1 MQVLI
6 AEDDSSLGLFL
17 QKGLK
22 LEGHEVTWVG
32 DGQSA
37 LDFAQEHRPDL
48 IVLDL
53 SLQWN
58 CPVLDTRGFSA
69 SAMALGMP
77 RLFVEEFG
85 ALPLR
90 VAGNRMMYVAFE
102 DRLDASVA
110 LALERMSDLK
120 VQSGLLEVSQFRGA
134 CTQLLGSQ
142 GVTLK
147 QETLNGRDALMA
159 RIASVLDQK
168 LPLEARLVRVHQYY
182 WLRLWLESGATG
194 RSGRL
199 PVGGEDMV
207 DYVFTVSTQS

>member
-6 AEDDSSLGLFL
+6 AEDDSALGLFL

-22 LEGHEVTWVG
+22 LEGHDVTWVG

-58 CPVLDTRGFSA
+58 CPVLDTGGFSA
-69 SAMALGMP
+69 ATMALAMP

-90 VAGNRMMYVAFE
+90 VAGNRMMYVSFE

-110 LALERMSDLK
+110 LAIERMSGLH
-120 VQSGLLEVSQFRGA
+120 VQSGLLEAASFRSA
-134 CTQLLGSQ
+134 HAQLLRCS
-142 GVTLK
+142 GVDLK
-147 QETLNGRDALMA
+147 RESLEGRDALVA
-159 RIASVLDQK
+159 RIAALLDQK
-168 LPLEARLVRVHQYY
+168 LPLEARLVRVHHYY
-182 WLRLWLESGATG
+182 WLRMWLESGAVG
-194 RSGRL
+194 RAGRL
-199 PVGGEDMV
+199 PVSGEDTA
-207 DYVFTVSTQS
+207 DYVFTIGAYS